1 MQSKSGKIKK
11 ETTRGQIDYIM
22 GDEMIKCRRERR
34 EGVLSLKRNLIWGN
48 KYFMQKTLS

>member
-22 GDEMIKCRRERR
+22 DDEMIKCRRGKKGKVSHLFR
-34 EGVLSLKRNLIWGN
+34 KNLIWEN
-48 KYFMQKTLS
+48 QVFYAEE